1 MSNTPVCWQCGASL
15 AALSLPFSRFD
26 VCKACGA
33 ELHVCKLCVFHAPAV
48 AKQCREPIAEEVKD
62 KQRSNVCD
70 YFSPRN
76 DAWQLADTSASV
88 TARGQLDTLFG
99 SSPGQPAS
107 NNVAIDKVKDKADA
121 IAAARSALDDLFGKK
136 S

>member
-26 VCKACGA
+26 TCKACGV

-76 DAWQLADTSASV
+76 DAYQPVPISKHSRAQLEALFGGASSTPELRDAVSEHVQKKADTA
-88 TARGQLDTLFG
+88 
-99 SSPGQPAS
+99 
-107 NNVAIDKVKDKADA
+107 
-121 IAAARSALDDLFGKK
+121 AAARSALDDLFGKK

>member
-26 VCKACGA
+26 ACKACGV

-76 DAWQLADTSASV
+76 DAYQPVPISKDSRAQLEA
-88 TARGQLDTLFG
+88 LFG
-99 SSPGQPAS
+99 SSPGQSAS